1 MDCLNQLFLLCL
13 LVNPILDNAKM
24 VLANSWE
31 EMYLEVG
38 YHLVEQAWDA
48 DVGVLGLR
56 LSRWYCRQHR
66 RTRGGGVAGRVLLT

>member
-1 MDCLNQLFLLCL
+1 MDCLNQLFLLSL

-24 VLANSWE
+24 VLANLSE

-38 YHLVEQAWDA
+38 YHWVEQAWDA
-48 DVGVLGLR
+48 DVEVLGLR

-66 RTRGGGVAGRVLLT
+66 RTEDGGVAGRVSLT